1 MQLRRDKEKQLK
13 SIYNFIERL
22 HQNHPRKKVI
32 KGGYAQ
38 FLNSSLGISYIENFQ
53 KKYFCIP
60 NNKILYYED
69 ILENTDKVLTVIF
82 NILYEFAP
90 KVLNINKI
98 ISETV
103 IKKCKQNLN
112 VF

>member
-22 HQNHPRKKVI
+22 DQNHPRKQAI

-53 KKYFCIP
+53 KKYFSIP

-69 ILENTDKVLTVIF
+69 ILEYTDKVLTDIF
-82 NILYEFAP
+82 DILYEFAP
-90 KVLNINKI
+90 KASNVEKVV
-98 ISETV
+98 SETDF
-103 IKKCKQNLN
+103 KK
-112 VF
+112 